1 MKYAISIDIG
11 GTNTRVALV
20 DETLTIIDKQTFITH
35 ANNPQ
40 STIEHIKQIIDGFA
54 KPLVGIGISCPGPL
68 DLKQGVVLTPP
79 NLPGWHMYPLAKS
92 LENMIQL
99 PVFLENDANLAALA
113 EATVGAG
120 INQKVVQYLTIST
133 GIGGGCVVDG
143 DIYTGAHGFAQEIA
157 NVIVWPN
164 GPIMN
169 DLKPGALEAVSSG
182 TAITYRAQT
191 LGMNVDHAGDVNDL
205 AKAGEVTAQGIID
218 DAKVYLANAIA
229 ALYAFNDPSI
239 VVLGGSVALKIEGF
253 IEDIETHVKSNV
265 YDVLRDL
272 ICIVPASLND
282 DSGLIGGAIL
292 AFKQQ
297 K

>member
-20 DETLTIIDKQTFITH
+20 DDSLKIVDKQTFATH

-40 STIEHIKQIIDGFA
+40 STLDHIKVIIDSFA
-54 KPLVGIGISCPGPL
+54 KPLIGIGISCPGPL
-68 DLKQGVVLTPP
+68 DLRQGVVLTPP
-79 NLPGWHMYPLAKS
+79 NLPGWHMYPLVKS
-92 LENMIQL
+92 LKDMMQL

-113 EATVGAG
+113 ESTVGAG
-120 INQKVVQYLTIST
+120 VDQKIVQYLTVST

-157 NVIVWPN
+157 NVIVWPS

-182 TAITYRAQT
+182 TAITYRAKAF
-191 LGMNVDHAGDVNDL
+191 GMNVDHAGDVNDL
-205 AKAGEVTAQGIID
+205 AKAGNVDAEAIIN

-253 IEDIETHVKSNV
+253 IEDVEKHVKSNV
-265 YDVLRDL
+265 YDVLRGS
-272 ICIVPASLND
+272 IRIVPASLND

-292 AFKQQ
+292 ALKH
-297 K
+297 KK